1 MLNDGTYFV
10 RKNCP
15 EIVTTVD
22 NNLAMSTMR
31 LIDCYMSP
39 YIETEVKKISP
50 EQVDDL
56 GSQIK

>member
-1 MLNDGTYFV
+1 MINDGTYFV
-10 RKNCP
+10 RKNLF

-31 LIDCYMSP
+31 LLDCYMSN
-39 YIETEVKKISP
+39 YIETEVRKISP

-56 GSQIK
+56 GS